1 MSFFP
6 CLSFHCTRRFDPLM
20 PFRAVPP
27 AGCGESSA
35 RRSTETTA
43 SPFEPAGAAAGAR
56 DPAAGEGEARFL
68 PLPLQDTLLKLRRS
82 IAGWHQTPRPPTS
95 IPPADSI
102 QSVMQSTS
110 PRISKHPADKTPKQ
124 NQIRTKS
131 SHNPDTS
138 TGKQK
143 SNLIY
148 RWGQWKSAGKK
159 KQSCG
164 SEETNRIRRKAERG
178 PRGGIFRIEWAG
190 GDARGGQANATR
202 FFRDREEGGGF
213 AAELV
218 GEGRG
223 GEVRR
228 RIGKLESGGR
238 RIRRRQAEGGN
249 GKSARVLCDLLPR

>member
-1 MSFFP
+1 MPEIKLHGIYIIEHMQVSKYSSSESSVSLGWNSLTSMSFFP

-110 PRISKHPADKTPKQ
+110 PRISKHPANSPQ
-124 NQIRTKS
+124 SREGPPGGNF
-131 SHNPDTS
+131 PDRMS
-138 TGKQK
+138 RGWCA
-143 SNLIY
+143 
-148 RWGQWKSAGKK
+148 WGPGQRDEIFSRSG
-159 KQSCG
+159 G
-164 SEETNRIRRKAERG
+164 GGRIRG
-178 PRGGIFRIEWAG
+178 RI
-190 GDARGGQANATR
+190 
-202 FFRDREEGGGF
+202 GGG
-213 AAELV
+213 
-218 GEGRG
+218 GK
-223 GEVRR
+223 RR
-228 RIGKLESGGR
+228 RGEER
-238 RIRRRQAEGGN
+238 
-249 GKSARVLCDLLPR
+249 